1 MAQAPPGE
9 VTRLLKAWEQGD
21 GPARDRLIELVYD
34 QLHRLARAQLRREH
48 APRTLGPTALVNE
61 AYLRLAGQDGQD
73 WKDRG
78 HFYAIA
84 AITMRRVLVE
94 AARRRDAAKRGGDWR
109 RVTLGPELQ
118 ALEARGV
125 GLLDLDRALLALA
138 ELDPRQAR
146 LVELRYFVELSIEE
160 TADAMGLSPAT
171 VKREWSVARA
181 WLFRWLESDAAGRG
195 APAPRA

>member
-1 MAQAPPGE
+1 MPSESPGD
-9 VTRLLKAWEQGD
+9 VTRLLQEWERGD
-21 GPARDRLIELVYD
+21 SEAGERLIELVYD

-48 APRTLGPTALVNE
+48 AARTLGPTALVNE
-61 AYLRLAGQDGQD
+61 AYLRLAGQEGLA

-109 RVTLGPELQ
+109 RVTLGAELQ

-125 GLLDLDRALLALA
+125 DLLDLDRALEALA
-138 ELDPRQAR
+138 ALDPRQAR
-146 LVELRYFVELSIEE
+146 IVELRYFVELSIEE
-160 TADAMGLSPAT
+160 TAEALELSPAT
-171 VKREWSVARA
+171 VKREWNVARA
-181 WLFRWLESDAAGRG
+181 WLFRHLEGQAARPSG
-195 APAPRA
+195 ADPQG

>member
-1 MAQAPPGE
+1 MVQAPPGE
-9 VTRLLKAWEQGD
+9 VTRLLQAWEAGD
-21 GPARDRLIELVYD
+21 DGARDRLIELVYD

-61 AYLRLAGQDGQD
+61 AYLRLAGQEGQAF
-73 WKDRG
+73 KDRG

-109 RVTLGPELQ
+109 RVTLGAELQ

-125 GLLDLDRALLALA
+125 DLLDLDRALLALA
-138 ELDPRQAR
+138 ALDPRQAR

-160 TADAMGLSPAT
+160 TAEAMGLSPAT

-181 WLFRWLESDAAGRG
+181 WLFRWLERDAADRPGPEAG
-195 APAPRA
+195 